1 MIYDALIIGAGPAG
15 ITASILLKE
24 KGYKVAVLEFY
35 MPGGK
40 VNIAPR
46 VDNYPGKEKISGPDL
61 AMDFFMRMNNAGI
74 EYIATKVNSVT
85 KKDDLFLL
93 DTTSGELTSKIVI
106 VASGTDEKKL
116 GFDNEKDVFGHGLS
130 YCAICDGHF
139 YQGKVTGVV
148 GEDRYAL
155 AEAIYLAKLSATVH
169 FITSFDHVVGVQK
182 LIDELASYPNVIY
195 HFNSKVTELRGNPL
209 SSIIINNKEEVAM
222 EGLFPLLGYLPNTS
236 FVPTTVL
243 NEDCFIIVDKNY
255 ETSIKGLFAI
265 GDVIERE
272 LKQIYLAEIDA
283 RKVVDYIVNNYG
295 I

>member
-1 MIYDALIIGAGPAG
+1 MIYDVLIIGAGPAG

-24 KGYKVAVLEFY
+24 KGYKVAVLEYY

-74 EYIATKVNSVT
+74 EYIATKVNSIS

-93 DTTSGELTSKIVI
+93 DTTSGELISKLVI

-130 YCAICDGHF
+130 YCVICDGHF
-139 YQGKVTGVV
+139 YQNKVTGVV

-155 AEAIYLAKLSATVH
+155 AEAIYLAKLSSAVH

-195 HFNSKVTELRGNPL
+195 HFNSRVTKLRGNPL
-209 SSIIINNKEEVAM
+209 SSIIINNKEEITM

-236 FVPTTVL
+236 FVPSEVL
-243 NEDCFIIVDKNY
+243 NEDRFMMVDRNY

-283 RKVVDYIVNNYG
+283 KKVVDYIVNNYG